1 MIVSEGRTMGRR
13 YQIVLVH
20 SFEDAWDLEL
30 ETIEAR
36 AEALARRDPVAA
48 ANAVATGH
56 AELIRLARE
65 RSSDPRIAGYFKR

>member
-1 MIVSEGRTMGRR
+1 MGRR
-13 YQIVLVH
+13 YQIVLIH
-20 SFEDAWDLEL
+20 SFEDSWDLEL

-48 ANAVATGH
+48 ASAVAAGH

-65 RSSDPRIAGYFKR
+65 RVADPRIAGYFRP

>member
-20 SFEDAWDLEL
+20 SFEDAWDREL

-36 AEALARRDPVAA
+36 ARRSLGA
-48 ANAVATGH
+48 
-56 AELIRLARE
+56 IRPP
-65 RSSDPRIAGYFKR
+65 PRRRWRRVTPS

>member
-20 SFEDAWDLEL
+20 SFEDAWDREL

-36 AEALARRDPVAA
+36 VEALARHDPAA
-48 ANAVATGH
+48 AATAVATGH

-65 RSSDPRIAGYFKR
+65 RSTDPRVSGYFKP